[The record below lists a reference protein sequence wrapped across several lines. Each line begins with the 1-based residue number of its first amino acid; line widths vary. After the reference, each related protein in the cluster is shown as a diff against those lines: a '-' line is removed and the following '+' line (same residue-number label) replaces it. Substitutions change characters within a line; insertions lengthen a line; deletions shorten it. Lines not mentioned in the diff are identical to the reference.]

1 MGKVMNNVKYANFR
15 YLLDLENFTLIE
27 ENYYKSIFAGM
38 YILMVLVKDGFAG
51 LKELQEE
58 ERASLLID
66 IKKEVKR
73 ALNEDN

>member
-1 MGKVMNNVKYANFR
+1 MNNVKYANFR

-58 ERASLLID
+58 EQAALLID